1 MNKQNIGKNQL
12 LNNVSYNINMNEN
25 LKKTKENH
33 QNKKLESI
41 NKLSNKYDINKLKNL
56 ILGAESSVTNNGRET
71 VNLYDNLKCEYDEK
85 DKKFQYK
92 LNEYWLK
99 RTNEPYKNI
108 IKDKQYYEKFL
119 QKEKLQLIDPNELI
133 IHKTGESDKKGFD
146 DECEKYTKGIELHNN
161 EIKTIYSMTNELE
174 HKKKFEY
181 EHKYKYNISYDQ
193 QTHNELK
200 DILTKTTELANQCV
214 INEDNKVKNIMKNL
228 DDTKTNFVVRGG
240 GSSGRI
246 CGSNNK
252 QSHRADVCKSLSI
265 NRDNNDIKKRRGEE
279 NMDVRKGDKVRK
291 CDENGECRRSKGDEN
306 KVKHKSTSKKHV
318 ISKNRKH

>member
-1 MNKQNIGKNQL
+1 MITNNKLLMNKQNIGKNQL

-181 EHKYKYNISYDQ
+181 ESLYLIGSVIKEKRFGYHS
-193 QTHNELK
+193 
-200 DILTKTTELANQCV
+200 DI
-214 INEDNKVKNIMKNL
+214 D
-228 DDTKTNFVVRGG
+228 FVVKGLRQELFFKALAFLIKN
-240 GSSGRI
+240 SGFNIDLKPWEELDRD
-246 CGSNNK
+246 S
-252 QSHRADVCKSLSI
+252 RARVEREGRML
-265 NRDNNDIKKRRGEE
+265 
-279 NMDVRKGDKVRK
+279 
-291 CDENGECRRSKGDEN
+291 
-306 KVKHKSTSKKHV
+306 
-318 ISKNRKH
+318 